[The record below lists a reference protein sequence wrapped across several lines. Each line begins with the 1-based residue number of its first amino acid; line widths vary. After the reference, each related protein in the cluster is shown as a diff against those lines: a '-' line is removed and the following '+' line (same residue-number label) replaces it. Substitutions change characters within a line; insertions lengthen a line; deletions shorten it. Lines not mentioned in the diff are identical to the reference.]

1 MPKDQSLA
9 IYDIIK
15 ERGGVVEY
23 KEYEGEGHG
32 QLRRAE
38 TRQDA
43 IERERL
49 FYERV
54 LGTAA
59 AEV

>member
-1 MPKDQSLA
+1 M
-9 IYDIIK
+9 IYDTIK

-32 QLRRAE
+32 GLRRAE

-43 IERERL
+43 IERELL
-49 FYERV
+49 FYEQV
-54 LGTAA
+54 LGL
-59 AEV
+59 VHN